1 MSLLTIVEASKQFNV
16 GRTAIYKAIKKG
28 ELTAQINHDGIQ
40 VVDAQDMIRIFRPSS
55 KKAVSDPVSEN
66 STQAVSRNSEN
77 NDDLIRELRE
87 QVKELRQDKDF
98 LKQEIS
104 SIRKDFDDYKLMIT
118 YKGELV
124 PVETAETV
132 SETEKNSIEKQKKQ
146 PEKQVET
153 AVDEPK
159 SEEKKGFFK
168 RFFGAQTYPSFITFK
183 IAPKFPVTRF
193 STFEYGEYHI
203 QKHRD

>member
-28 ELTAQINHDGIQ
+28 ELTARINHDGIK

-55 KKAVSDPVSEN
+55 KKAVSEPVSEN

-77 NDDLIRELRE
+77 SNDLIRELRE

-124 PVETAETV
+124 PVETGETV

-153 AVDEPK
+153 AIDEPK
-159 SEEKKGFFK
+159 IEEKKGFFK
-168 RFFGAQTYPSFITFK
+168 RLFGA
-183 IAPKFPVTRF
+183 
-193 STFEYGEYHI
+193 
-203 QKHRD
+203 

>member
-28 ELTAQINHDGIQ
+28 ELTAQINHDGIK

-55 KKAVSDPVSEN
+55 KKAVSEN

-124 PVETAETV
+124 PVETTETV

-153 AVDEPK
+153 TVNEPK

-168 RFFGAQTYPSFITFK
+168 RLFGA
-183 IAPKFPVTRF
+183 
-193 STFEYGEYHI
+193 
-203 QKHRD
+203 

>member
-28 ELTAQINHDGIQ
+28 ELTAQINHDGIK

-55 KKAVSDPVSEN
+55 KKAVSEN

-124 PVETAETV
+124 SVETDETV

-153 AVDEPK
+153 AVNEPK

-168 RFFGAQTYPSFITFK
+168 RLFGA
-183 IAPKFPVTRF
+183 
-193 STFEYGEYHI
+193 
-203 QKHRD
+203 

>member
-1 MSLLTIVEASKQFNV
+1 MSLLTIVEASKQFNA

-28 ELTAQINHDGIQ
+28 ELTAQINHDGIK

-118 YKGELV
+118 YKGDLV

-132 SETEKNSIEKQKKQ
+132 SETEENSIEKQKKQ
-146 PEKQVET
+146 PEKQSKTVLSET
-153 AVDEPK
+153 R
-159 SEEKKGFFK
+159 KGILK
-168 RFFGAQTYPSFITFK
+168 RLFG
-183 IAPKFPVTRF
+183 R
-193 STFEYGEYHI
+193 E
-203 QKHRD
+203 

>member
-28 ELTAQINHDGIQ
+28 ELTAQINHDGIK

-55 KKAVSDPVSEN
+55 KKAVSEN

-168 RFFGAQTYPSFITFK
+168 RLFGA
-183 IAPKFPVTRF
+183 
-193 STFEYGEYHI
+193 
-203 QKHRD
+203 

>member
-28 ELTAQINHDGIQ
+28 ELTAQINHDGVKVI
-40 VVDAQDMIRIFRPSS
+40 DAQDMIRVFGSSS
-55 KKAVSDPVSEN
+55 KKVVSETVSEN

-87 QVKELRQDKDF
+87 KVKELRQDKDF

-124 PVETAETV
+124 SMETGETV
-132 SETEKNSIEKQKKQ
+132 SETVKNSIEKQKKQ

-153 AVDEPK
+153 AIETPK
-159 SEEKKGFFK
+159 TEEKKGFFQ
-168 RFFGAQTYPSFITFK
+168 RWFGS
-183 IAPKFPVTRF
+183 
-193 STFEYGEYHI
+193 
-203 QKHRD
+203 

>member
-28 ELTAQINHDGIQ
+28 ELTAQINHDGIK

-55 KKAVSDPVSEN
+55 KKAVSEN

-124 PVETAETV
+124 PIETTETV

-168 RFFGAQTYPSFITFK
+168 RLFGA
-183 IAPKFPVTRF
+183 
-193 STFEYGEYHI
+193 
-203 QKHRD
+203 

>member
-28 ELTAQINHDGIQ
+28 ELTARINHDGIK

-55 KKAVSDPVSEN
+55 KKAVSEPVSEN
-66 STQAVSRNSEN
+66 STQAVSRNSE
-77 NDDLIRELRE
+77 DLIRELRE

-153 AVDEPK
+153 AVNEPK

-168 RFFGAQTYPSFITFK
+168 RLFGA
-183 IAPKFPVTRF
+183 
-193 STFEYGEYHI
+193 
-203 QKHRD
+203 

>member
-28 ELTAQINHDGIQ
+28 ELTAQINHDGIK

-55 KKAVSDPVSEN
+55 KKAVSEN

-118 YKGELV
+118 YKGELN
-124 PVETAETV
+124 PIETDETV

-168 RFFGAQTYPSFITFK
+168 RLFGA
-183 IAPKFPVTRF
+183 
-193 STFEYGEYHI
+193 
-203 QKHRD
+203 

>member
-28 ELTAQINHDGIQ
+28 ELTAQINHDGIK

-55 KKAVSDPVSEN
+55 KKAVSEN

-104 SIRKDFDDYKLMIT
+104 SIRKDFDDYKLIIT

-153 AVDEPK
+153 AVNEPK

-168 RFFGAQTYPSFITFK
+168 RLFGA
-183 IAPKFPVTRF
+183 
-193 STFEYGEYHI
+193 
-203 QKHRD
+203 

>member
-1 MSLLTIVEASKQFNV
+1 
-16 GRTAIYKAIKKG
+16 
-28 ELTAQINHDGIQ
+28 
-40 VVDAQDMIRIFRPSS
+40 MIRIFRPSS

-118 YKGELV
+118 YKGDLV

-132 SETEKNSIEKQKKQ
+132 SETEENSIEKQKKQ
-146 PEKQVET
+146 PEKQSKTVLSET
-153 AVDEPK
+153 R
-159 SEEKKGFFK
+159 KGILK
-168 RFFGAQTYPSFITFK
+168 RLFG
-183 IAPKFPVTRF
+183 R
-193 STFEYGEYHI
+193 E
-203 QKHRD
+203 

>member
-28 ELTAQINHDGIQ
+28 ELTAQINHDGIK
-40 VVDAQDMIRIFRPSS
+40 VVDAHDMIRIFRPSS
-55 KKAVSDPVSEN
+55 KKAVSEN

-124 PVETAETV
+124 SVETDETV
-132 SETEKNSIEKQKKQ
+132 SETEKNRIEKQKKQ
-146 PEKQVET
+146 PEKQIET

-168 RFFGAQTYPSFITFK
+168 RLFGA
-183 IAPKFPVTRF
+183 
-193 STFEYGEYHI
+193 
-203 QKHRD
+203 

>member
-28 ELTAQINHDGIQ
+28 ELTAQINHDGIK
-40 VVDAQDMIRIFRPSS
+40 VVDAQDMIRIFRSPS

-66 STQAVSRNSEN
+66 STQAVSGNSEN

-153 AVDEPK
+153 ALETPK
-159 SEEKKGFFK
+159 VEEKKGFFQ
-168 RFFGAQTYPSFITFK
+168 RWFGS
-183 IAPKFPVTRF
+183 
-193 STFEYGEYHI
+193 
-203 QKHRD
+203 

>member
-28 ELTAQINHDGIQ
+28 ELTAQINHDGIK

-55 KKAVSDPVSEN
+55 KKAVSEN

-153 AVDEPK
+153 TVNEPK

-168 RFFGAQTYPSFITFK
+168 RLFGA
-183 IAPKFPVTRF
+183 
-193 STFEYGEYHI
+193 
-203 QKHRD
+203 

>member
-28 ELTAQINHDGIQ
+28 ELTAQINHDGIK

-66 STQAVSRNSEN
+66 SEN

-87 QVKELRQDKDF
+87 QVIELRQDKDF

-132 SETEKNSIEKQKKQ
+132 SETEKNSTEKQKKQ
-146 PEKQVET
+146 PEKQVKT
-153 AVDEPK
+153 AVDESK

-168 RFFGAQTYPSFITFK
+168 RLFGA
-183 IAPKFPVTRF
+183 
-193 STFEYGEYHI
+193 
-203 QKHRD
+203 

>member
-28 ELTAQINHDGIQ
+28 ELTAQINHDGIK
-40 VVDAQDMIRIFRPSS
+40 VIDAQDMVRVFGSSS
-55 KKAVSDPVSEN
+55 KKAVSLLVSEN
-66 STQAVSRNSEN
+66 STQAVSGNSGN

-87 QVKELRQDKDF
+87 QLKELRQDKDF

-124 PVETAETV
+124 SMETGETV
-132 SETEKNSIEKQKKQ
+132 SETEKNSIEKQEKQ

-153 AVDEPK
+153 ALETEKEQPK
-159 SEEKKGFFK
+159 KSFLRKL
-168 RFFGAQTYPSFITFK
+168 FG
-183 IAPKFPVTRF
+183 
-193 STFEYGEYHI
+193 G
-203 QKHRD
+203 

>member
-1 MSLLTIVEASKQFNV
+1 MTLLTIVEASKQFDV

-28 ELTAQINHDGIQ
+28 ELTARINHEGTK
-40 VVDAQDMIRIFRPSS
+40 VVDAQDMVRVFGSSS
-55 KKAVSDPVSEN
+55 KKAVSIPVSEN
-66 STQAVSRNSEN
+66 STHVVSRNSEN
-77 NDDLIRELRE
+77 NDDLVRELRE
-87 QVKELRQDKDF
+87 QVKELKQDKDF

-124 PVETAETV
+124 PVETTETV
-132 SETEKNSIEKQKKQ
+132 LETEKNSIEKQKKQ

-168 RFFGAQTYPSFITFK
+168 RLFGA
-183 IAPKFPVTRF
+183 
-193 STFEYGEYHI
+193 
-203 QKHRD
+203 

>member
-1 MSLLTIVEASKQFNV
+1 
-16 GRTAIYKAIKKG
+16 
-28 ELTAQINHDGIQ
+28 
-40 VVDAQDMIRIFRPSS
+40 MIRIFRPSS

-132 SETEKNSIEKQKKQ
+132 LETEKNSIEKQKKQ
-146 PEKQVET
+146 PKKQVET

-168 RFFGAQTYPSFITFK
+168 RLFGA
-183 IAPKFPVTRF
+183 
-193 STFEYGEYHI
+193 
-203 QKHRD
+203 

>member
-16 GRTAIYKAIKKG
+16 GRTAIYKAIKNG
-28 ELTAQINHDGIQ
+28 EMTAQINHDGVK

-66 STQAVSRNSEN
+66 STQSVSRNSEN

-87 QVKELRQDKDF
+87 QLKELRQDKDF

-153 AVDEPK
+153 VIDEPK

-168 RFFGAQTYPSFITFK
+168 RLFGA
-183 IAPKFPVTRF
+183 
-193 STFEYGEYHI
+193 
-203 QKHRD
+203 

>member
-28 ELTAQINHDGIQ
+28 ELTAQINHDGIK

-55 KKAVSDPVSEN
+55 N
-66 STQAVSRNSEN
+66 QAVSRNIEN
-77 NDDLIRELRE
+77 NDDLIQELRE

-153 AVDEPK
+153 AVNEPK

-168 RFFGAQTYPSFITFK
+168 RLFGA
-183 IAPKFPVTRF
+183 
-193 STFEYGEYHI
+193 
-203 QKHRD
+203 

>member
-28 ELTAQINHDGIQ
+28 ELTAQINHDGIK

-55 KKAVSDPVSEN
+55 KKAVSDP
-66 STQAVSRNSEN
+66 VSRNSEN

-146 PEKQVET
+146 PEKQVKT
-153 AVDEPK
+153 AVDESK

-168 RFFGAQTYPSFITFK
+168 RLFGA
-183 IAPKFPVTRF
+183 
-193 STFEYGEYHI
+193 
-203 QKHRD
+203 

>member
-28 ELTAQINHDGIQ
+28 ELTAQINHDGIK

-55 KKAVSDPVSEN
+55 KKAISDPVSEN
-66 STQAVSRNSEN
+66 STQSVSRNSEN

-146 PEKQVET
+146 VET
-153 AVDEPK
+153 VIDELK

-168 RFFGAQTYPSFITFK
+168 RLFGA
-183 IAPKFPVTRF
+183 
-193 STFEYGEYHI
+193 
-203 QKHRD
+203 

>member
-28 ELTAQINHDGIQ
+28 ELTAQINHDGIK

-55 KKAVSDPVSEN
+55 KKAVSEN

-77 NDDLIRELRE
+77 NDDLLRELRE
-87 QVKELRQDKDF
+87 QVKELKQDKDF

-118 YKGELV
+118 YKGELN
-124 PVETAETV
+124 PIETDETV
-132 SETEKNSIEKQKKQ
+132 SETEKNSLEKQEKQ

-153 AVDEPK
+153 ALETPK
-159 SEEKKGFFK
+159 VEEKKGFFQ
-168 RFFGAQTYPSFITFK
+168 RWFGS
-183 IAPKFPVTRF
+183 
-193 STFEYGEYHI
+193 
-203 QKHRD
+203 

>member
-28 ELTAQINHDGIQ
+28 ELTAQINQEGKT

-55 KKAVSDPVSEN
+55 KKAVSDPLSEN
-66 STQAVSRNSEN
+66 STHAVSRNSEN

-132 SETEKNSIEKQKKQ
+132 LETEKNSIEKQKKQ
-146 PEKQVET
+146 PKKQVET

-168 RFFGAQTYPSFITFK
+168 RLFGA
-183 IAPKFPVTRF
+183 
-193 STFEYGEYHI
+193 
-203 QKHRD
+203 